1 MAVLG
6 RTREVAALLRA
17 VTDASAGS
25 GSARILLGEEGI
37 GRSTVLRHLADTV
50 SCRVLWVRGCR
61 AEAEL
66 PFAGAAQLLGGLGEH
81 FAQVPPARRRALEVA
96 LALADGPAPN
106 VLAVCAGALDVLGA
120 AAKRGPLLVLVD
132 DLQWI
137 DPESRL
143 LLAYVGR
150 RLARER
156 IALVMALRE
165 MPADPEPELPVVA
178 LRGLNVADSRRLAR
192 SHGLTA
198 HDHEVAAAVEATGG
212 NPLALLEMLTG
223 ASKRTVWHD
232 VLAELPEATRRALL
246 VLAVAGPLEPASLD
260 ATLAELELSLHDLDP
275 AERLDLVT
283 VGDQFRLRHPLLGAA
298 LTAVTPT
305 ATKRAVHRALA
316 ATSEPDR
323 QAWYQSMVTA
333 GPDDE
338 LATRLAGIARRAGER
353 ADHEAA
359 ARFMHRAAD
368 LTGALPAKAERL
380 LSAAASAMRDGAGER
395 AVSWCRH
402 AIAIRADPGLLPA
415 ATVISGRAL
424 AVAGRHREA
433 YDTLTDAASRV
444 ARHDPVAAAV
454 LLCEATVPATVLG
467 QGRLACE
474 AAGEAESLAGGAP
487 LPARA
492 RLQATAARVLHGLPD
507 KAAWPDGEA
516 ALPSVDE
523 LAGDTMSLVQA
534 ATVHLWA
541 ERPEAARMAVNAAI
555 DRLRRG
561 GSQSLLAVALT
572 VRSDLAFRAGRWM
585 SAQADAM
592 EAVKAA
598 ESNGTVAFGLIA
610 LARLDAVRGDDTL
623 CGERIARS
631 RREAGPYGIDLRLL
645 LEPAVEGLAALGAG
659 EPAAALEPLEA
670 AWAQA
675 LEGGVGNP
683 NVVPFAA
690 DLAEANVRCGHRK
703 RATEV
708 LSWLEERAA
717 TLRLA
722 GPLRGALRGKGLL
735 DADVELLAA
744 ARQACD
750 NPFELARILLCEGEV
765 LRRTRHPAAAR
776 PSLRKALRL
785 FEGLG
790 AKGWAERV
798 ATELAAA
805 GERDVTAPDRT
816 VEVLTP
822 QQLQIA
828 RLVAAGR
835 NNVETAE
842 ALFLSRKTVEGH
854 LTQVYRKLRVHSRT
868 QLVNALSRL
877 DNTLGGAGAVFE
889 GHHVDIGP

>member
-1 MAVLG
+1 MTVFVG
-6 RTREVAALLRA
+6 RTREVAELLRA
-17 VTDASAGS
+17 VTDAAAGN
-25 GSARILLGEEGI
+25 GSARILLGEAGI
-37 GRSTVLRHLADTV
+37 GRSAVLRHLADTV
-50 SCRVLWVRGCR
+50 SHRVLWVRGCR

-66 PFAGAAQLLGGLGEH
+66 PFAGAAQLLAGVGEH

-96 LALADGPAPN
+96 LALADGAESS
-106 VLAVCAGALDVLGA
+106 VLAVCAGALDVLSA
-120 AAKRGPLLVLVD
+120 AGRREPLLVLVD

-150 RLARER
+150 RLARDR
-156 IALVMALRE
+156 IALVMALRA
-165 MPADPEPELPVVA
+165 MPGDPEPELPVMA
-178 LRGLNVADSRRLAR
+178 LGGLDVADSCRLVR
-192 SHGLTA
+192 SRGLTVR
-198 HDHEVAAAVEATGG
+198 DHEVAAAVEATGG
-212 NPLALLEMLTG
+212 NPLALLETLTG
-223 ASKRTVWHD
+223 LPLRTSWHD
-232 VLAELPEATRRALL
+232 VLAQLPEATRRALF
-246 VLAVAGPLEPASLD
+246 VLAAAGPLEAAQLD
-260 ATLAELELSLHDLDP
+260 AALAELGLSLHDLDP
-275 AERLDLVT
+275 AERLELVA
-283 VGDQFRLRHPLLGAA
+283 VGDRCRLRHPLLGTV

-305 ATKRAVHRALA
+305 AIKRAVHRALA
-316 ATSEPDR
+316 ATAEPDR
-323 QAWYQSMVTA
+323 RAWHQSLVTA

-338 LATRLAGIARRAGER
+338 LAARLAGIARQT
-353 ADHEAA
+353 ADHEVA

-368 LTGALPAKAERL
+368 LTGAVPVKAERL
-380 LSAAASAMRDGAGER
+380 LSAAASAIRDGAGER
-395 AVSWCRH
+395 AVSWSRD
-402 AIAIRADPGLLPA
+402 AAALWPDPDFLPIAAV
-415 ATVISGRAL
+415 TTGRAL

-474 AAGEAESLAGGAP
+474 AAGEAESLAGGEP

-492 RLQATAARVLHGLPD
+492 RLQAAAARVFHGLPD

-523 LAGDTMSLVQA
+523 LTGDTMALVQA

-541 ERPEAARMAVNAAI
+541 ERPEAARVAVNAAI

-561 GSQSLLAVALT
+561 GSRSLLAVALA
-572 VRSDLAFRAGRWM
+572 VRSDLAYRAGRWM
-585 SAQADAM
+585 SAQADAV

-598 ESNGTVAFGLIA
+598 EPNGSVAFGLIA
-610 LARLDAVRGDDTL
+610 LARLDAVRGEDAA
-623 CGERIARS
+623 CGERLARS

-675 LEGGVGNP
+675 LADGVGNP

-690 DLAEANVRCGHRK
+690 DLAEAHVRCGHRE
-703 RATEV
+703 RALEV
-708 LSWLEERAA
+708 LSWLGERAS
-717 TLRLA
+717 TLRLTS
-722 GPLRGALRGKGLL
+722 PQIGALRGKGLL
-735 DADVELLAA
+735 DGDVELLAA
-744 ARQACD
+744 ARRACD
-750 NPFELARILLCEGEV
+750 NPFELARTLLCEGEV

-790 AKGWAERV
+790 ATQWAERA

-805 GERDVTAPDRT
+805 GERDVPAPDRP

-854 LTQVYRKLRVHSRT
+854 LTQVYRKLQVHSRT

-877 DNTLGGAGAVFE
+877 DNTLGGAE
-889 GHHVDIGP
+889 GHRAGVRP